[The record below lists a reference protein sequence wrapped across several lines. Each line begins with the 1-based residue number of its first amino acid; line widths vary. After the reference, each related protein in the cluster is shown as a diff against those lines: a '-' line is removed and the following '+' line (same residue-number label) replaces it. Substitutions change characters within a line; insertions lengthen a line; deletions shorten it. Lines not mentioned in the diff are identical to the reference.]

1 MPLPIKKVA
10 KFITAEKIVGLCYDY
25 FPDLMSEFYE
35 MQSSFLTNGYAAHR
49 NLDISIIELCFLEK
63 IHLSIIRQREKYL
76 DKSLSLETFFDNC
89 GEIECGE
96 TNKHKIVNIVKKTG
110 IPKETV
116 RRKLKI
122 LIDREIIITNKFKD
136 YCWNCNSNRNKQVS
150 DAMERDVKATSR
162 FICAITKFLD
172 FKLLQTDI
180 EKEIKNHFSF
190 YFYHFSYCQ
199 LQWFKMWQSKIK
211 DIDLI
216 FIAIQILIPTL
227 KYYDNNS
234 NLKKLGLEKIYTVIG
249 KTAPSYSLSN
259 TTVSASSISEITG
272 IPRATCIRKLEK
284 LMKLG
289 MLKKELK
296 SKKYY
301 VNQSTVGRG
310 SLITKETINA
320 TISNF
325 SYYLSIVINSLS
337 KNIYNFKN

>member
-1 MPLPIKKVA
+1 MAQPIKKIGRFLA
-10 KFITAEKIVGLCYDY
+10 AETIAELCYDY
-25 FPDLMSEFYE
+25 FPELMSEFYE
-35 MQSSFLTNGYAAHR
+35 MQSSFLTNGYKTHG

-76 DKSLSLETFFDNC
+76 DRNLSLETFFNNC
-89 GEIECGE
+89 REIECSE
-96 TNKHKIVNIVKKTG
+96 TNKHKIVNIVNKTN

-122 LIDREIIITNKFKD
+122 LIDKEIIVMNKFKD
-136 YCWNCNSNRNKQVS
+136 YCWNCNSSRNKQVF

-162 FICAITKFLD
+162 FICSITKFLN
-172 FKLLQTDI
+172 FNLQQSEI
-180 EKEIKNHFSF
+180 EKEIKTHFSF

-234 NLKKLGLEKIYTVIG
+234 NLKKLGLDKIHTVIG
-249 KTAPSYSLSN
+249 KTTSNYNDSN
-259 TTVSASSISEITG
+259 TTVSAASISQITG
-272 IPRATCIRKLEK
+272 IPRATCIRKLKK
-284 LMKLG
+284 LMKLV
-289 MLKKELK
+289 MLKREIK
-296 SKKYY
+296 SKKYF

-310 SLITKETINA
+310 SLITKETINS

-325 SYYLSIVINSLS
+325 SYYLSIVINSLA
-337 KNIYNFKN
+337 KNIYNLKN